1 MIRLPCL
8 LFLGC
13 SLAAGCRPAPPTGR
27 GPSGALTAGAHV
39 ASPGAD
45 RMAVSIRRSLS
56 LSGAETWGE
65 VLISLDG
72 IRNHSHASR
81 EEFAAVL
88 AQMANLL
95 NTTNVRGGIPLRFV
109 AGTQESTDYELVGA
123 AYLMTAQGFDLWE
136 LYVTMRPAGETW
148 MIWSADG
155 PVRLRRQPRPGEQR
169 MGYGAKT
176 RSD

>member
-1 MIRLPCL
+1 MIRLSCL
-8 LFLGC
+8 LFLAC
-13 SLAAGCRPAPPTGR
+13 SLAPGCGAAPSTGR
-27 GPSGALTAGAHV
+27 GPTRALAAGARV

-45 RMAVSIRRSLS
+45 RMAVSIQRSLF

-81 EEFAAVL
+81 KEFAAVL
-88 AQMANLL
+88 AQMADLL
-95 NTTNVRGGIPLRFV
+95 NTTNVHGGTPLRFV
-109 AGTQESTDYELVGA
+109 AGTQESTDYELVGV

-136 LYVTMRPAGETW
+136 LYLTMRPAGETW

-155 PVRLRRQPRPGEQR
+155 PVRMWRQPRPGEEQ
-169 MGYGAKT
+169 MAYE
-176 RSD
+176 